1 MSKQTSEKLRRV
13 SPKILAD
20 WEVRAHQEIPSS
32 WGVTSLLMKDHFQSF
47 LDQLVFALD
56 NSINRTRYQVAEDRA
71 SALKFARLHQQ
82 SRVPLSYT
90 LAEIVREFQ
99 IMRDVALK
107 VLESDGPLP
116 ITDRN
121 LILDIFDQT
130 VSDVAVRFAD
140 VQNEIQE
147 HFSLTLVH
155 DLRAPISVARMWVY
169 AIQRDPSVSASALK
183 AAGKIDT
190 TMERLDS
197 MLKELLDVSRI
208 RAGMGIDFEFEEM
221 RLDELIKDVVR
232 EMKETYGSRFELNA
246 DEPTSGA
253 WNRPGLRR
261 VLENLIIN
269 ALKYGN
275 QDSPVL
281 VTLTQDAIQAG
292 FTIHNEGNPIPIEIQ
307 PTLFERFLR
316 ASNATSNSG
325 WGLGLALV
333 SGMVAAH
340 HGTVRIESS
349 EAKGTDFIVVLPKK
363 QGVGR
368 ASAQ

>member
-1 MSKQTSEKLRRV
+1 MQTADRLRRD

-20 WEVRAHQEIPSS
+20 WEVRAHKEIPSS

-47 LDQLVFALD
+47 IDQLADAL
-56 NSINRTRYQVAEDRA
+56 SNRTIKTRYQVAQDRA
-71 SALKFARLHQQ
+71 SALKFAKQHQQ

-90 LAEIVREFQ
+90 LAEIVLEFQ
-99 IMRDVALK
+99 IMRDVAMK
-107 VLESDGPLP
+107 ILEADGPMP
-116 ITDRN
+116 IEDRN
-121 LILDIFDQT
+121 LILDVFDQT

-155 DLRAPISVARMWVY
+155 DLRAPISVARMWIY
-169 AIQRDPSVSASALK
+169 TIQRDKEVSESALK
-183 AAGKIDT
+183 AADKIEK

-208 RAGMGIDFEFEEM
+208 RAGLGMDFEFEEV
-221 RLDELIKDVVR
+221 RLDELAKEVVQD
-232 EMKETYGSRFELNA
+232 MKETYGNRFELHA
-246 DEPTSGA
+246 TEPTTGN

-261 VLENLIIN
+261 VIENLIVN
-269 ALKYGN
+269 ALKYGS
-275 QDSPVL
+275 QSAPVR
-281 VTLTQDAIQAG
+281 VILTQGAVQAEL
-292 FTIHNEGNPIPIEIQ
+292 TVHNDGNPIPIEVQ
-307 PTLFERFLR
+307 PTLFEKFMR
-316 ASNATSNSG
+316 ASTAASNTG

-349 EAKGTDFIVVLPKK
+349 EAKGTDFIVALPKK
-363 QGVGR
+363 Q
-368 ASAQ
+368 